1 MLFLLHKIRAK
12 HHQPPVEP
20 LYTRDDIPPVME
32 LISGHGYNRS
42 FKLDGVRAI
51 FRDAGHIMGSAIT
64 VLEFN
69 DDGRKL
75 SLCYTGDWDD
85 LICRLFVIHL

>member
-1 MLFLLHKIRAK
+1 MLMDAAHIQESDAVFVSKIRAK

-32 LISGHGYNRS
+32 LISGHGYNRF
-42 FKLDGVRAI
+42 FKLDGVKAI

-69 DDGRKL
+69 DDNRKL
-75 SLCYTGDWDD
+75 ISLLY
-85 LICRLFVIHL
+85 R